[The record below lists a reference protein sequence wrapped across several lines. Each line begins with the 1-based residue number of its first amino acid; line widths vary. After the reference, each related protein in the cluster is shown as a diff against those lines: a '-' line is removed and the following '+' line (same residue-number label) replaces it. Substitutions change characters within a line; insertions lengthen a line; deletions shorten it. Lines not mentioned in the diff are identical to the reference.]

1 MTTRAGIFV
10 ALCTCNGR
18 RFDSKQITSMLGQSL
33 PADELVVFDDAC
45 EDATILR
52 LVAAQAEHRAR
63 QPGAT
68 AVLRLT
74 CLAASCSML
83 RSRNCW
89 VEQAMPAMSAV
100 WYGAWGMVC
109 WCSR

>member
-1 MTTRAGIFV
+1 MINHAGISV
-10 ALCTCNGR
+10 ALCTCNGA
-18 RFDSKQITSMLGQSL
+18 RFVSKQITSILGQTL
-33 PADELVVFDDAC
+33 PADELAVFDDAFK
-45 EDATILR
+45 DDTILR